1 MKSVKTLSLSLSLSP
16 SGTDMDLGL
25 DFRVAGIE
33 LTKRVHFGIQRLSDP
48 DEKPRRF
55 FREVLVVVIISCIE

>member
-1 MKSVKTLSLSLSLSP
+1 
-16 SGTDMDLGL
+16 MDLGL

-48 DEKPRRF
+48 NEKPRRF
-55 FREVLVVVIISCIE
+55 FREVLVVIIISCIE